1 MPTFKQNKHSD
12 SMVQTSAVLVDTLP
26 DFFPATTKLCVKHS
40 EAFFKCFS
48 EKSVKSSDGDI
59 EAGARGLK
67 DCVIEKADYVNCMT
81 KNYTKD
87 AKRHR
92 VGNKT
97 SFLFIVS

>member
-1 MPTFKQNKHSD
+1 MDILSFMPTFKQNKHFD
-12 SMVQTSAVLVDTLP
+12 MKVQTDAVLVDTLP
-26 DFFPATTKLCVKHS
+26 DFFPATTKLCVKPS

-67 DCVIEKADYVNCMT
+67 DCMKEKADYVNCMN

-92 VGNKT
+92 VGH
-97 SFLFIVS
+97 